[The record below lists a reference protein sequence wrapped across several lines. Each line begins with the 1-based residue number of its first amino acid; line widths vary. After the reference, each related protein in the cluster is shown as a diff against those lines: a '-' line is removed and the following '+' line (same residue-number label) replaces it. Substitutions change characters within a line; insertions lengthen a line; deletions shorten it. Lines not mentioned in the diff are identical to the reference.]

1 MIDVYQYI
9 TSKSLDGYKF
19 MSGADLSYHGFNEEE
34 KIIKQEHRASTII
47 YGDNGE
53 ADKNTD

>member
-19 MSGADLSYHGFNEEE
+19 ISGAGLSYHGLNEEE
-34 KIIKQEHRASTII
+34 KISKPEHRTPIII

-53 ADKNTD
+53 GD